1 MQQQPQATGKG
12 VNRVMPIDAGGDGAA
27 EVKRLMEL
35 RDQGVLSEDEFTAA
49 KKKALGI

>member
-1 MQQQPQATGKG
+1 M
-12 VNRVMPIDAGGDGAA
+12 MPIDAGGDGAA